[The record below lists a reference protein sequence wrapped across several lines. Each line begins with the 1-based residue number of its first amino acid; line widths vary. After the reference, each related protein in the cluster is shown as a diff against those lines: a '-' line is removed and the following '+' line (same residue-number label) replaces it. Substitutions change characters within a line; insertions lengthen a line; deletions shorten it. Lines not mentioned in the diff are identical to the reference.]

1 MRSGVRIYDVIS
13 KSPVWQVTSEI
24 SQRGDVASCVARLG
38 DRVEHSTSGRLV
50 LISDWS
56 DIGQLTLIL
65 TCHWSVSGK
74 WSQTTTRCVSVQY
87 EHVK

>member
-1 MRSGVRIYDVIS
+1 VRSGVRIYDVIS
-13 KSPVWQVTSEI
+13 KSPVWLVTSEI

-65 TCHWSVSGK
+65 TCHWS
-74 WSQTTTRCVSVQY
+74 SQWQVEPNDYQMYWCTGMSM
-87 EHVK
+87 